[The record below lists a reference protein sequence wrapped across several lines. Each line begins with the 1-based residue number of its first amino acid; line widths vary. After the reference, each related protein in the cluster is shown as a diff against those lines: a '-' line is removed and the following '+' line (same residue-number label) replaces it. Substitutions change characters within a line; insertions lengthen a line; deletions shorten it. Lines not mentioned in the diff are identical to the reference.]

1 MHLFIYVRIQCFLT
15 PVSGSGIGMEK
26 NSRSGINIPDH
37 ISQNLV
43 ENLGVRYLNSLLRI
57 RIRDPRF
64 GAFLTLDTHPGSAT
78 LGVYR

>member
-37 ISQNLV
+37 ISESLV
-43 ENLGVRYLNSLLRI
+43 EKFGGKILEFFVADPDPKSAIRCIFDPGYPSRI
-57 RIRDPRF
+57 RNTGR
-64 GAFLTLDTHPGSAT
+64 L
-78 LGVYR
+78 